1 MGKHEEKEGGRQYI
15 RSILTLTVIFNSAPR
30 FAKWAEFLCSPR
42 TYSFQIGYVFSTW
55 FSILHLFFSC
65 NSSIEYPR
73 KDNDVHCS
81 QNSYPEYW
89 LSCHFCFS
97 LDSFSAFASHGK
109 EAVSQV
115 LHFQKWK
122 CKISHMEFI
131 LKFHVCSRPFDD
143 ESSLWSI
150 AQNVLGMVSPRWRVG
165 VSYFAYISRKSFPP
179 IEINW
184 KNWLPAS
191 SGWYGFCVAD
201 SRGRDQFP
209 SIKSWDVENIHP
221 PQIQG
226 KYVFIIHVGDKKY
239 QKSKWI

>member
-1 MGKHEEKEGGRQYI
+1 MYFPLGFQFFICSSPVTAESNLRGRI
-15 RSILTLTVIFNSAPR
+15 MMHIAVKTFIHNTDFPVIFPSRWTLGQLLSLCIPWQRSDVSSSA
-30 FAKWAEFLCSPR
+30 
-42 TYSFQIGYVFSTW
+42 
-55 FSILHLFFSC
+55 
-65 NSSIEYPR
+65 
-73 KDNDVHCS
+73 
-81 QNSYPEYW
+81 
-89 LSCHFCFS
+89 
-97 LDSFSAFASHGK
+97 
-109 EAVSQV
+109 
-115 LHFQKWK
+115 LHFQTWK
-122 CKISHMEFI
+122 YTLSHMELI

-150 AQNVLGMVSPRWRVG
+150 AQNVLDMVSPRWRVG

-226 KYVFIIHVGDKKY
+226 KYVFLIHVGDKKY
-239 QKSKWI
+239 QKSKWIQAG

>member
-1 MGKHEEKEGGRQYI
+1 MGKHEEKEGGGQYI

-42 TYSFQIGYVFSTW
+42 TYSFQIGCAFSTR
-55 FSILHLFFSC
+55 FSMLHLFFSY
-65 NSSIEYPR
+65 NSSIKSPR
-73 KDNDVHCS
+73 KDNDAHCC
-81 QNSYPEYW
+81 QNSYLQYW

-97 LDSFSAFASHGK
+97 LLDGFSAFASHGK

-115 LHFQKWK
+115 LHFQNWK
-122 CKISHMEFI
+122 YKIPHMEHI
-131 LKFHVCSRPFDD
+131 LKFHVCSRPFDYK
-143 ESSLWSI
+143 SSLWCT
-150 AQNVLGMVSPRWRVG
+150 AQNVLDSASPRWI

-179 IEINW
+179 IAINW

-221 PQIQG
+221 PQI
-226 KYVFIIHVGDKKY
+226 
-239 QKSKWI
+239 